1 MSSPALQML
10 LERLLWPVPRV
21 RWEVARSIARLI
33 RENDVDARGALVR
46 WLRKRQ
52 LESEAVMILG
62 IIDAF
67 DLGRFFDYPTVSEAV
82 VAPSYASD
90 FLLRRNFEG
99 TRSAA
104 PFGYSVSP
112 SDPAQL
118 PRHQE
123 TWFALYQHAAV
134 PPIFAHRLGLLQRS
148 TGYPFLSRWEHEW
161 RWIQS
166 TNPTARPDPHHFIGV
181 GKQGQLDLAQ
191 RETYVS
197 AYLRTLAH
205 AALLGAITD
214 DEAEEQALLTLT
226 MNRGLADLETI
237 ARPSWSDIRLPLH
250 PDQGEAVAREL
261 WNSARMASVAGETP
275 IALHVFDY
283 DSEGFVEVEIT
294 QTICKKGSA
303 IPPTEAAPLGSIE
316 LAGERG
322 MMAGSVLPTEPGRAI
337 EIDGALC
344 IAKMMVPE
352 DVGCV
357 HREMAPNVKVACP
370 DLFRAFAEV
379 KCGSKDIRLET
390 QSGVFSRWV
399 HWYSKWEPATYRD
412 VHSTI
417 GWMTTIANEYQE
429 RLRSYIDAETRVLVM
444 VRQGSGRQYHAE
456 SEAEESAFWMGV

>member
-21 RWEVARSIARLI
+21 RWEVARSLARLI
-33 RENDVDARGALVR
+33 RENVVDARCALVR
-46 WLRKRQ
+46 WLSKRQ
-52 LESEAVMILG
+52 LESEAVMVLG

-67 DLGRFFDYPTVSEAV
+67 DLGAFFDYPTVSEAV
-82 VAPSYASD
+82 AAPSHASD
-90 FLLRRNFEG
+90 FLLRRNFAG
-99 TRSAA
+99 APSAS

-112 SDPAQL
+112 SDRAQL
-118 PRHQE
+118 PRDQE

-134 PPIFAHRLGLLQRS
+134 PPIFSHRLSSLQRS

-166 TNPTARPDPHHFIGV
+166 TNPAARPDPHHFIGV
-181 GKQGQLDLAQ
+181 GKQGQLDLSQ

-197 AYLRTLAH
+197 AYLRTLTH

-214 DEAEEQALLTLT
+214 DEAEEQSLLALT
-226 MNRGLADLETI
+226 MNRGLADLEPI
-237 ARPSWSDIRLPLH
+237 ERPAWSDIPLPLH
-250 PDQGEAVAREL
+250 QDQREKVAREL
-261 WNSARMASVAGETP
+261 WNSARMASVAGETTLS
-275 IALHVFDY
+275 LHVFDY

-294 QTICKKGSA
+294 QIICKKRSA
-303 IPPTEAAPLGSIE
+303 IPPTEAAPLGFIE

-322 MMAGSVLPTEPGRAI
+322 MMAGSVLPAEPGRAI
-337 EIDGALC
+337 DIDGAICLV
-344 IAKMMVPE
+344 KMMVPE

-357 HREMAPNVKVACP
+357 HREMASNVKVACP

-379 KCGSKDIRLET
+379 KCGSREIRLET

-417 GWMTTIANEYQE
+417 GWMTTIGNEYQE
-429 RLRSYIDAETRVLVM
+429 RLRSYIDAETRVLVR

-456 SEAEESAFWMGV
+456 SNAEETSFWMRV